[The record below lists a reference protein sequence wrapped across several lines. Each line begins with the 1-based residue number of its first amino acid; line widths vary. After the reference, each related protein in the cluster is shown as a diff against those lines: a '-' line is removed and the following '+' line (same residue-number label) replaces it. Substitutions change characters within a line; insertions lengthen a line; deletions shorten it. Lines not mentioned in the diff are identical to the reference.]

1 MGCVTPRLCPGFS
14 PPWTQPGNNI
24 ELCPRTPHEDPFLG
38 MVATTEARGTMRSY
52 LKIVLLI
59 VGLVGAYLALLPL
72 IV

>member
-1 MGCVTPRLCPGFS
+1 
-14 PPWTQPGNNI
+14 
-24 ELCPRTPHEDPFLG
+24 
-38 MVATTEARGTMRSY
+38 MRSY